1 MGPVRRLARRLAPPL
16 SEAYMRHPRP
26 VALRPQNTAL
36 RKVVFQIHLWTG
48 IAIGLYLLVVCIT
61 GAALVFRIHLQRAA
75 FPHLFVATT
84 GEPADA
90 ATVLDRLRNVYPND
104 RISGIDTPTDLRP
117 TTLAYV
123 VRGET
128 LLTILLDPTTGRV
141 LGELPDR
148 SLVRT
153 IQDLHFDLLGGRTGR
168 IINGAGGG
176 LLLILCMTGL
186 VIWWPGVRT
195 WRRGFVVD
203 VRRSWKRIN
212 WELHGAVGIWSVCLI
227 AMWAMTGVYFAF
239 PSQFRSAV
247 NAISPL
253 TVAALPQ
260 SNPAGAPTSRPGW
273 RELIARARQQ
283 VPGRYIQ
290 RVVLPANDTAAFLVM
305 FSATR
310 PASGREHLTPVYLDQ
325 YTGEVLRMPSR
336 ADRSAGD
343 IVMDWVAPLHVG
355 SFGGTTIRVAW
366 LVLGLAP
373 PFLFITG
380 FVMWWSRVVRRRSS
394 SISAGTSS

>member
-1 MGPVRRLARRLAPPL
+1 MAPLRRRARRLAPRL

-26 VALRPQNTAL
+26 VAFRPQNTSL

-48 IAIGLYLLVVCIT
+48 IAIGLYLLVVCVT
-61 GAALVFRIHLQRAA
+61 GAALVFRTHLQRAA
-75 FPHLFVATT
+75 FPDLFVTIT

-90 ATVLDRLRNVYPND
+90 ATVLDRLRDVYPND
-104 RISGIDTPTDLRP
+104 RISGIDAPTDLRP

-123 VRGET
+123 VRGEA
-128 LLTILLDPTTGRV
+128 LLTIFVDPTTGRV

-148 SLVRT
+148 SIVHT

-176 LLLILCMTGL
+176 LLFILCITGL
-186 VIWWPGVRT
+186 VIWWQGVAT

-203 VRRSWKRIN
+203 VRRSWKRVN
-212 WELHGAVGIWSVCLI
+212 WELHSAVGIWSVCLI
-227 AMWAMTGVYFAF
+227 AMWAVTGVYFAF
-239 PSQFRSAV
+239 PSQFRRAV

-253 TVAALPQ
+253 TVVTTPQ
-260 SNPAGAPTSRPGW
+260 SNPASAATSRPGW
-273 RELIARARQQ
+273 HELIDRARQHAAGQ
-283 VPGRYIQ
+283 YVQ
-290 RVVLPANDTAAFLVM
+290 RVVLPSNDTAAFLVM

-310 PASGREHLTPVYLDQ
+310 PASGRENLTPVYLDQ
-325 YTGEVLRMPSR
+325 HTGEVLRMPSP
-336 ADRSAGD
+336 AERSAGD
-343 IVMDWVAPLHVG
+343 IVVDWMAPLHVG

-373 PFLFITG
+373 PFLFVTG
-380 FVMWWSRVVRRRSS
+380 FIMWWSRVVKPRWLTARR
-394 SISAGTSS
+394 AA